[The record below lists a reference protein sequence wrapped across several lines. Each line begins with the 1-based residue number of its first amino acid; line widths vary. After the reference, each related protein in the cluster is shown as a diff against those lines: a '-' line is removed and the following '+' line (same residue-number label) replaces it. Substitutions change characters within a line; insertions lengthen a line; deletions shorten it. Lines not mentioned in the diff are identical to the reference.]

1 MAWTRLQLQKSFEYV
16 YDFLLFTTE
25 GEDDYPELMLPTL
38 DFQTRVLG
46 DGQIRYQYFSK
57 KMENNRVLDIQTALS
72 KNTIF
77 SALRQNLVR
86 RLLNT
91 GMMVEQDI
99 RMAIVE
105 RFIQLMRNSGHKFA
119 FVRSVV
125 QQALTKV
132 SFMLERSKM
141 DKKNPAFQPL
151 YRPPNFRSAERI
163 ITKYVNRFI
172 WFKKIELGDSFR
184 QDWKRRIKR
193 KKTRARGEPY

>member
-1 MAWTRLQLQKSFEYV
+1 M
-16 YDFLLFTTE
+16 
-25 GEDDYPELMLPTL
+25 
-38 DFQTRVLG
+38 
-46 DGQIRYQYFSK
+46 
-57 KMENNRVLDIQTALS
+57 
-72 KNTIF
+72 
-77 SALRQNLVR
+77 
-86 RLLNT
+86 
-91 GMMVEQDI
+91 EQDI

-193 KKTRARGEPY
+193 KKTPGKRRALLKTKMER